1 MDGLDGLSAL
11 ATVQARIAD
20 ITARVA
26 AFDPATGTASG
37 VLGGAPA
44 TTDPSAND
52 GSGSDFASALATATS
67 TSTAP
72 SSTTASSSAT
82 PDAIPANGDMRS
94 AAARLQ
100 FAHDLLTRLGL
111 PQTPDNLRALVAW
124 QNAEGTAAAFNPLA
138 TTRSSGQ
145 PGESQ
150 FNAVG
155 VKNFAS
161 YDAGLQT
168 TIAALQN
175 GLYGPILAAL
185 QQGDNAQ
192 AVAQAVANSRWGTGQ
207 AILRALPN
215 TTV

>member
-11 ATVQARIAD
+11 AAVQARIAD

-26 AFDPATGTASG
+26 AFDPATGTAGG
-37 VLGGAPA
+37 VLGNAPA
-44 TTDPSAND
+44 TSDASAGD

-67 TSTAP
+67 TSTA
-72 SSTTASSSAT
+72 SSSGTT
-82 PDAIPANGDMRS
+82 PGTAGVAIPANGDMRS
-94 AAARLQ
+94 PAARLQ

-111 PQTPDNLRALVAW
+111 PQTSDNMRALVAW
-124 QNAEGTAAAFNPLA
+124 QSAEGTAAAFNPLA

-150 FNAVG
+150 FNSVG
-155 VKNFAS
+155 VKNFGT

-175 GLYGPILAAL
+175 GLYGPILGAL
-185 QQGDNAQ
+185 QQGNSAQ

-207 AILRALPN
+207 AILRALP
-215 TTV
+215 TTSV